1 MLRFFRQIR
10 QRLLPIAIGTDNKF
24 SKYLLYAVGEILLVV
39 IGILIAL
46 QIDNWNNERIEAS
59 REQTILKN
67 LRVDFKN
74 NISNVSA
81 IYNRSLEAY
90 QASVKLLEIIKD
102 DNVVNPSE
110 IELLVDDIINKIQ
123 SLDIITGSLDEL
135 FNTGSLHLI
144 SDPILRKQLSNWS
157 FYYSD
162 TEDDIVIYRDYL
174 FSFFIPSLTEKVRL
188 RNMSVPSFFEEEL
201 DLENISRSN
210 FEPDYQNSIRT
221 IEFEN
226 QVYNN
231 TLNYMYVLNS
241 YKVFQNYL
249 EETLEIIEANIK

>member
-10 QRLLPIAIGTDNKF
+10 KGLLTNNKF
-24 SKYLLYAVGEILLVV
+24 SKYLLYAIGEILLVV

-59 REQTILKN
+59 AEQTILKN
-67 LRVDFKN
+67 LRVDFRN
-74 NISNVSA
+74 NISNVNA
-81 IYNRSLEAY
+81 VYNSSLEAY

-102 DNVVNPSE
+102 DNAVNPAE

-144 SDPILRKQLSNWS
+144 SDPVLRKQLSNWS

-174 FSFFIPSLTEKVRL
+174 FSLFIPSLTEKVRM

-210 FEPDYQNSIRT
+210 FEPNYQKAIRT
-221 IEFEN
+221 MEFEN

-231 TLNYMYVLNS
+231 ALNYMYVLNS

-249 EETLEIIEANIK
+249 EDTLELIEANIE

>member
-1 MLRFFRQIR
+1 M
-10 QRLLPIAIGTDNKF
+10 
-24 SKYLLYAVGEILLVV
+24 V

-90 QASVKLLEIIKD
+90 QAYVKLLEIIKA

-110 IELLVDDIINKIQ
+110 IELLVDEIINKIQ

-249 EETLEIIEANIK
+249 EETLELIEANIK

>member
-249 EETLEIIEANIK
+249 EETLELIEANIK

>member
-1 MLRFFRQIR
+1 MIRFFRQIR
-10 QRLLPIAIGTDNKF
+10 QRLLSGNKF
-24 SKYLLYAVGEILLVV
+24 SKYLLYAVGEILLVM
-39 IGILIAL
+39 IGILLAL
-46 QIDNWNNERIEAS
+46 QVSNWNNERIDAS

-67 LRVDFKN
+67 LSVDFKN
-74 NISNVSA
+74 NFDNVNEVSGK
-81 IYNRSLEAY
+81 SFEAY
-90 QASVKLLEIIKD
+90 QASVKLLEIIKSD
-102 DNVVNPSE
+102 DPIDPTE
-110 IELLVDDIINKIQ
+110 IEYLVDEIINKIQ

-144 SDPILRKQLSNWS
+144 RDPKLRKQLSNWS

-174 FSFFIPSLTEKVRL
+174 FGFFIPSLTGKVRL
-188 RNMSVPSFFEEEL
+188 RNMSVPSFFEDEL
-201 DLENISRSN
+201 DLENITRSN
-210 FEPDYQNSIRT
+210 FELDYQNAIRT
-221 IEFEN
+221 VEFEN

-249 EETLEIIEANIK
+249 EETLVLIELNIK